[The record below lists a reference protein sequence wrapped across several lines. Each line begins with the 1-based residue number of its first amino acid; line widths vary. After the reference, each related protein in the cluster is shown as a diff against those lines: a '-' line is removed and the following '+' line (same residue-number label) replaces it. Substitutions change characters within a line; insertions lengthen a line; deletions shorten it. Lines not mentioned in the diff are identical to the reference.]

1 MPLLERIAAWIFGL
15 AFLGLAA
22 AVATET
28 FSRKVFNKSLQG
40 VDELGGYLLAV
51 GAALSF
57 AVALIGRTHIRID
70 LIHDLLPRALRVAL
84 NILAVA
90 LILVAAV
97 AVTYMAWIAL
107 SDSILFNATAQTPW
121 ATPLRI
127 PQAAWVAALGVFV
140 LVAALQ
146 LAKVL
151 GLLVAGR
158 IDALDR
164 HHGPRGAK
172 EELADELADIAAR
185 GAAAAAQV
193 PVAER
198 RP

>member
-1 MPLLERIAAWIFGL
+1 MLLLERIAAWTFGI

-28 FSRKVFNKSLQG
+28 FSRKVFNRSLQG

-70 LIHDLLPRALRVAL
+70 LIHDRMPRVLRVAL
-84 NILAVA
+84 NIVAVA
-90 LILVAAV
+90 LILTSALAA
-97 AVTYMAWIAL
+97 TYMAWIAL
-107 SDSILFNATAQTPW
+107 SDSILFNSTAQTPW

-127 PQAAWVAALGVFV
+127 PQAAWVGALGLFC

-146 LAKVL
+146 LVKVVR
-151 GLLVAGR
+151 LLLAGR
-158 IDALDR
+158 IDELDR

-172 EELADELADIAAR
+172 EELADELADIEAR
-185 GAAAAAQV
+185 KATATIETRQ
-193 PVAER
+193 
-198 RP
+198 

>member
-1 MPLLERIAAWIFGL
+1 MVFLERIAAWIFGI

-28 FSRKVFNKSLQG
+28 FSRKVLNRSLQG
-40 VDELGGYLLAV
+40 VDELGGYVLAV

-57 AVALIGRTHIRID
+57 AVGLIGRSHIRID
-70 LIHDLLPRALRVAL
+70 LIHDRLPRLLRVAL
-84 NILAVA
+84 NLLAVA
-90 LILVAAV
+90 LILIAAL

-107 SDSILFNATAQTPW
+107 TDSILFNATAQTPW

-127 PQAAWVAALGVFV
+127 PQAAWVGALGLFCV
-140 LVAALQ
+140 VAMLQ
-146 LAKVL
+146 LVKVA
-151 GLLVAGR
+151 GLLLTGR

-172 EELADELADIAAR
+172 EELADELADIEAR
-185 GAAAAAQV
+185 KATATV
-193 PVAER
+193 EV